1 MPAKYRSIPKLNPA
15 RVGEFCRRAVCVAGL
30 LCAVFLAAL
39 AGCSRSP
46 TEIVIDNRS
55 STTLSNVWILSEHFA
70 QSAGTMVP
78 GMSLRMTVADPAK
91 SRASL
96 SFEAGGKKINLDGA
110 QSFDL
115 DLGRSLLLTVGN
127 DLNVTVSGTTNG
139 R

>member
-1 MPAKYRSIPKLNPA
+1 MPAKYRSVPKMNPA
-15 RVGEFCRRAVCVAGL
+15 RAGEFCRRAVCVAGL
-30 LCAVFLAAL
+30 LCAVLAAL
-39 AGCSRSP
+39 AGCSRSR

-78 GMSLRMTVADPAK
+78 GMSIRMTVAPPGK
-91 SRASL
+91 SRAAL
-96 SFEAGGKKINLDGA
+96 SFEAGGKKINVDGA

-127 DLNVTVSGTTNG
+127 DLNVTASGVANG